1 VNIYSINLGHARPEL
16 ERSIAFFSHYKGP
29 QGSIMDKT
37 FKDAFKE
44 TVKNI
49 VAKEGADYFVKSMVR
64 EPFLIRRFK

>member
-1 VNIYSINLGHARPEL
+1 MNVYSVTLGHARPEL

-37 FKDAFKE
+37 FKDAFEE

-49 VAKEGADYFVKSMVR
+49 VTKEGRDYFVKSVVR
-64 EPFLIRRFK
+64 EPFPIRKFK